1 MRILRLLLAGL
12 VIITAGFVIAGE
24 HLSGT
29 SADAVINARL
39 TTVRAPT
46 AGRLTL
52 EHRLLGSSVTEGE
65 QLGSINDPLVDNIHL
80 YELIRQKAF
89 AKAEVERLTN
99 MIAAIEQSV
108 SDLKAKSERYQRQ
121 RILQLEAE
129 LRALTFEI
137 GAAEARG
144 DEAEAAFKRSKQLTD
159 RGLEPSASFERI
171 RATQRV
177 AAQDLEGA
185 RQRAAVVE
193 IELQAARN
201 GTFLGD
207 GYNDAPYSEQ
217 RISELTLDQS
227 EKQAL
232 LTAEKAKAEAL
243 DNRINVERL
252 RVNRMTSSKL
262 ISNVN
267 GTIWEVLAANGETV
281 ERGEPLMRLVNCS
294 SAIVT
299 LSVAESVYN
308 RLKIGDLAK
317 FRVSNDQKVLDGTI
331 TRLAGS
337 GAETIYR
344 NLAVAPSE
352 RHLQRFDVT
361 LLVPTIR
368 EDPALACAI
377 GRTGR
382 VFFEARPL
390 DFLRN
395 LWL

>member
-12 VIITAGFVIAGE
+12 VIVTAGFVIVGE

-46 AGRLTL
+46 AGRLKL
-52 EHRLLGSSVTEGE
+52 EHRLLGSSVAEGE
-65 QLGSINDPLVDNIHL
+65 QLGSINNPLVDNIHL
-80 YELIRQKAF
+80 YELLRERAF
-89 AKAEVERLTN
+89 VKAEVDRLSN
-99 MIAAIEQSV
+99 MIAAIEQSI
-108 SDLKAKSERYQRQ
+108 SDLQMRSERYQRQ

-144 DEAEAAFKRSKQLTD
+144 DEAEAAFQRSKQLTD

-177 AAQDLEGA
+177 AAQDLESA
-185 RQRAAVVE
+185 RQRAEVVK

-217 RISELTLDQS
+217 RISELKLEQS

-252 RVNRMTSSKL
+252 RVNRMMSSKL

-344 NLAVAPSE
+344 NLAVAPSA

-361 LLVPTIR
+361 LIVPTIR

-395 LWL
+395 FWL

>member
-52 EHRLLGSSVTEGE
+52 EHRLLGSSVSDGE

-89 AKAEVERLTN
+89 AKAEVGRLTN
-99 MIAAIEQSV
+99 MVAAIEQSV
-108 SDLKAKSERYQRQ
+108 NDLQARSERYQRQ

-217 RISELTLDQS
+217 RISELTLEQS